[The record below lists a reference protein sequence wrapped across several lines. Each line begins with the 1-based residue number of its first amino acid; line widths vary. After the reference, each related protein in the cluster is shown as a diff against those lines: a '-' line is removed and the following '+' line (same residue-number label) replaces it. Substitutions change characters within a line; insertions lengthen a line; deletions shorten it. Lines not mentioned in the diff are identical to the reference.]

1 MVDTVEPSFDRPIP
15 GMSLTAE
22 LGNRP
27 WQQPPQ
33 YSTVEEALQ
42 WYIPR
47 LTNPELLDQLLDVM
61 ETGIPLT
68 TIANAMQIE
77 NQDFVTELKKWIR
90 FSNAD
95 ALKNCDGLFSNCM
108 GSPTARKYYYIATLL
123 EYSVLFRVQSPRLS
137 FYKL

>member
-1 MVDTVEPSFDRPIP
+1 MVDTLTPSFDRPTP

-61 ETGIPLT
+61 ESGIPLT
-68 TIANAMQIE
+68 TIVSLTFPFSSIKHCTKTCPSMPASCAM
-77 NQDFVTELKKWIR
+77 
-90 FSNAD
+90 S
-95 ALKNCDGLFSNCM
+95 G
-108 GSPTARKYYYIATLL
+108 
-123 EYSVLFRVQSPRLS
+123 
-137 FYKL
+137 